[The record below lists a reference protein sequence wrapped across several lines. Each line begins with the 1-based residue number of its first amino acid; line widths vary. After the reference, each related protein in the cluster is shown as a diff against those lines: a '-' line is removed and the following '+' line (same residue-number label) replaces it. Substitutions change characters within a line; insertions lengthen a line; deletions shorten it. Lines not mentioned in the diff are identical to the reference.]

1 MNINWR
7 GQSCFQITSSQNKNN
22 QVSIVID
29 PYDDSIGLKA
39 LKLQADV
46 LLISHD
52 HRDHNNTKAVSGN
65 PLIINGPGEYDVKE
79 AIINGIPGFHDN
91 SQGSEKGTI
100 TIYTIE
106 TEEIKLC
113 HLSDLGQKEL
123 TSEQL
128 DRIGDIDIL
137 MIPIGG
143 TYTINSAEAI
153 KIMAQIEPKII
164 IPMHYKIPKLNIK
177 LDEADIFLKAL
188 GIKNLEPL
196 PKLSIK
202 KKDISTEE
210 AKIIILEP

>member
-39 LKLQADV
+39 PKLQADV

-52 HRDHNNTKAVSGN
+52 HRDHNNIKAVSGD

-79 AIINGIPGFHDN
+79 AVINGIPGFHDN

-128 DRIGDIDIL
+128 DKIGDIDIL

-177 LDEADIFLKAL
+177 LDGVDNFLKDL
-188 GIKNLEPL
+188 GIKNLETL